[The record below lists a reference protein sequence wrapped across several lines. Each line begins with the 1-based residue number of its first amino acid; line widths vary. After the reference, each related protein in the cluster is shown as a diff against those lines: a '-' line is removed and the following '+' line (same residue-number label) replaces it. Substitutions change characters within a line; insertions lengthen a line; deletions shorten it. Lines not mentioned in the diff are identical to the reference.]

1 MSMKKSIIL
10 TLAVMFLGVAAVY
23 ADNDRHVEVNQLPEA
38 AREFLTK
45 YFPDREIS
53 YARMERD
60 IVEVKYEVVL
70 VDGSSVEFRRNGE
83 WKDVDCKYSA
93 LPEGIVPAMLSKA
106 VASRYPN
113 AKIVKIDRD
122 SRDYELE
129 LDNGLDMRFDL
140 RGNLLEIDD

>member
-1 MSMKKSIIL
+1 MKKSIIL
-10 TLAVMFLGVAAVY
+10 TLAVILLASVGAY
-23 ADNDRHVEVNQLPEA
+23 ADNDRHVAVNQLPEA
-38 AREFLTK
+38 ARTFLAK
-45 YFPDREIS
+45 YFPDKEIS

-70 VDGSSVEFRRNGE
+70 TDGSSVEFRRNGE

-93 LPEGIVPAMLSKA
+93 LPAGIVPDMLTKA

-129 LDNGLDMRFDL
+129 LDNGLDLRFDL
-140 RGNLLEIDD
+140 KGNLLEIDD